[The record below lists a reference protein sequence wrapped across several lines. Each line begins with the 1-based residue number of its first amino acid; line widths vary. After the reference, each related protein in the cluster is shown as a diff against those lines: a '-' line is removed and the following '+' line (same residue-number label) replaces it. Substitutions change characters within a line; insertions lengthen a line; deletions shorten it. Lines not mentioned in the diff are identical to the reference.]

1 MLEFKNS
8 VFKLKPIG
16 ESSILGEV
24 KKMLINGEQILSA
37 YESGRDQ
44 IVFTNKRVIAVDVKG
59 IVGKKKEFSSL
70 PYSKVQHFTV
80 QTPGFMELLS
90 DGELIL
96 GFANGILVQF
106 EFGGKVDIISI
117 CKSIGECIL

>member
-8 VFKLKPIG
+8 VFKLKPIS
-16 ESSILGEV
+16 ESDMVPDV
-24 KKMLINGEQILSA
+24 KNMLINSETILSA
-37 YESGRDQ
+37 FESGRDQ
-44 IVFTNKRVIAVDVKG
+44 VIFTTKRVLAVDVKG

-117 CKSIGECIL
+117 CKSVGECIL

>member
-1 MLEFKNS
+1 MMLEFKNS
-8 VFKLKPIG
+8 IFKLKPIG
-16 ESSILGEV
+16 ESSVLEEV

-44 IVFTNKRVIAVDVKG
+44 IIFTTKRVIAVDVKG
-59 IVGKKKEFSSL
+59 IIGKKKEFSSL
-70 PYSKVQHFTV
+70 PYSKVQHYTV
-80 QTPGFMELLS
+80 QTPGFMEVLS

-117 CKSIGECIL
+117 CKSIGE